1 MRIRALVHIAG
12 AGFALAPGDE
22 TEIFSDA
29 DATRLVAKN
38 AAVLVVP
45 KKPVEVAVEVV
56 PAIET
61 RVDVPASF
69 PVKHRKGKK

>member
-38 AAVLVVP
+38 AAVLVSAS
-45 KKPVEVAVEVV
+45 KPIEVAVEAA
-56 PAIET
+56 PAMET
-61 RVDVPASF
+61 RAPVF
-69 PVKHRKGKK
+69 PVKQRKGKK